1 MQKNDEII
9 IRAEK
14 MVNQGLCLSRIGGK
28 IVLIDK
34 CLPNELVKA
43 RIRKIKRDYIEA
55 QAIEIIESSP
65 SRINPICKYFGLC
78 GGCKFQDIKYEEQ
91 LNIKRG
97 FVEEAFERISKTF
110 GVKINDV
117 IQSDSEYFYR
127 NKMEFSFAKR
137 WLYENISYSDKEK
150 EFALG
155 LHIPKQY
162 EKVIH
167 LDECY
172 LQSEFS
178 NKIRNFIG
186 NFLFDANVS
195 IHSLKNRSGL
205 LKALLIRES
214 KNTPEKMVGIV
225 STKYDEKI
233 MTELASLLNK
243 NFPEIT
249 TFVNVISSPDISST
263 LPEKF
268 ITIFGRGYIFERLL
282 NYNFEIYPN
291 TFFQTNTKQAEK
303 LFQFII
309 NFLKNE
315 FNNKVESNE
324 RILIDLYSGVGVIGI
339 LLSQFFDKVIAFED
353 IKESVLAAERNA
365 KLNNIENIFFYQ
377 RNLNEGFK
385 FDGNLNDKNL
395 IVIADPPRS
404 GMSEKTIESIL
415 RIRPSI
421 FIYVS
426 CNPVTQARDLAKFKE
441 TYKIELLQPIDLFP
455 QTHHT
460 ENIAIL
466 KIFS

>member
-1 MQKNDEII
+1 MKKNDEII
-9 IRAEK
+9 IRTEK
-14 MVNQGLCLSRIGGK
+14 MVNQGICLSRIGGK

-43 RIRKIKRDYIEA
+43 RIRKIKKDYIEA

-65 SRINPICKYFGLC
+65 SRIHPICKYFSLC
-78 GGCKFQDIKYEEQ
+78 GGCKLQDLKYEEQ
-91 LNIKRG
+91 LKIKRD
-97 FVEEAFERISKTF
+97 FVEEAFERISKIF

-117 IQSDSEYFYR
+117 IPSDNEYFYR

-137 WLYENISYSDKEK
+137 WLFENISYSEKEK

-186 NFLFDANVS
+186 KILFDADVS

-214 KNTPEKMVGIV
+214 KNTPEKMIGIV

-233 MTELASLLNK
+233 MSGLASVLKK
-243 NFPEIT
+243 NFPDIT

-263 LPEKF
+263 LPENF
-268 ITIFGRGYIFERLL
+268 ITIFGRGYIYEKLL
-282 NYNFEIYPN
+282 DYDFEIYPN
-291 TFFQTNTKQAEK
+291 TFFQTNTKQAER

-309 NFLKNE
+309 NLLKNE
-315 FNNKVESNE
+315 FNNNIESKE
-324 RILIDLYSGVGVIGI
+324 RVLIDLYSGVGVFGI
-339 LLSQFFDKVIAFED
+339 LLSKFFDKVIAFED
-353 IKESVLAAERNA
+353 IKESVIAAKRNA
-365 KLNNIENIFFYQ
+365 KLNNLENIFFYQ

-385 FDGNLNDKNL
+385 IDENLIDKNI

-426 CNPVTQARDLAKFKE
+426 CNPVTQARDLAKFKR
-441 TYKIELLQPIDLFP
+441 TYKIEFLQPIDLFP
-455 QTHHT
+455 QTYHI